1 MKKILFLNL
10 LFLNTIALEPG
21 PAETFEWSISYSD
34 LKKSLHEK
42 SNPLSMTNLLLR
54 KYNICEIINLPG
66 YENSADDLK
75 ELIAKQWYKKN
86 AQRINNWILKEVPTT
101 TLSGHSGTI
110 SSIAILPNGDIVT
123 GSDDNTANIW

>member
-21 PAETFEWSISYSD
+21 PAETFEWSISYSY

-66 YENSADDLK
+66 YENLPDDLK
-75 ELIAKQWYKKN
+75 ELVAKQWYKNN
-86 AQRINNWILKEVPTT
+86 AERIDHWILTKIP
-101 TLSGHSGTI
+101 
-110 SSIAILPNGDIVT
+110 
-123 GSDDNTANIW
+123 